1 LTFNKAV
8 IEDIMDR
15 VEDLKKVASLPSSM
29 QENIGFTVKP
39 VEAVDQ
45 IPTVFTFEK
54 TTPRWRIGHL
64 LLFLDSYD
72 TPTIPLLFFNNIG
85 TKPPANVANV

>member
-1 LTFNKAV
+1 
-8 IEDIMDR
+8 
-15 VEDLKKVASLPSSM
+15 M

-72 TPTIPLLFFNNIG
+72 DFLGNIFFNNIG